1 MTERGEGLEVRKKK
15 EEREIKNSPQN
26 LKMEKVLVAFAE
38 LAVAMGIGLGLGTRS
53 SVVNMKNQEILNWKL
68 EK

>member
-1 MTERGEGLEVRKKK
+1 MTESVEGLEVRKRK

-26 LKMEKVLVAFAE
+26 WKTEKVLVAFAE
-38 LAVAMGIGLGLGTRS
+38 LTGLGLGTRN

>member
-1 MTERGEGLEVRKKK
+1 MTERGEGLEVGKKK

-26 LKMEKVLVAFAE
+26 FKMEKVLVAFAE